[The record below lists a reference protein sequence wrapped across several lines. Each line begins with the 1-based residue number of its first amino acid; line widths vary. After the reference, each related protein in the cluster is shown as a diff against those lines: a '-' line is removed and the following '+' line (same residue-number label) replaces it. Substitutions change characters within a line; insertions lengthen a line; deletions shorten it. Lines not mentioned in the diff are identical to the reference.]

1 VKKLLAVVLVLSLV
15 LSLAAC
21 APKAESAP
29 EAAASTGE
37 AEKLTI
43 GFVVKGSD
51 EHWIQVEKGAKQA
64 AVDFDVNL
72 NFSGPAKETL
82 VEEHTS
88 MIENN
93 ITNGVDALCVAPVQP
108 AAQVKILQKAVD
120 KGIPVLLVDTDA
132 DLAGK
137 TTFLG
142 TGNYAAAELAGKHIF
157 EKLGAGKNVVII
169 RGALGDKTHDDRTAG
184 AKEFMEKNGMKVLD
198 VQPADSDSEKATNVM
213 ENMMQTFSEIDAVFV
228 TADQMALGAL
238 KAVTQSGRPIMV
250 VGFDGS
256 PGAQEK
262 IKEGTMEGSVAQNP
276 YQMGYLGVENA
287 IKAVKGETVEKRIDT
302 GANLLT
308 KDNLK

>member
-1 VKKLLAVVLVLSLV
+1 MKRVFIVFLVLLLGMSLI
-15 LSLAAC
+15 AC
-21 APKAESAP
+21 SSNQNQSSEKEASA
-29 EAAASTGE
+29 G
-37 AEKLTI
+37 EKLTI

-51 EHWIQVEKGAKQA
+51 EHWIQVEKGARQA
-64 AVDFDVNL
+64 AKDFDVNL

-108 AAQVKILQKAVD
+108 AAQVKVLQKAVD
-120 KGIPVLLVDTDA
+120 KGIPVLLIDTDA
-132 DLAGK
+132 DLPAK
-137 TTFLG
+137 TSFLG
-142 TGNYAAAELAGKHIF
+142 TGNYAAAELAGKHIS
-157 EKLGAGKNVVII
+157 EKLGPGKKVVII

-184 AKEFMEKNGMKVLD
+184 AKDVLEANGLVVLD

-213 ENMMQTFSEIDAVFV
+213 ENMMQTFNEIDAVFI

-238 KAVTQSGRPIMV
+238 KAVTQSGRNIMV

-262 IKEGTMEGSVAQNP
+262 IKEGTMEGSVAQDP

-287 IKAVKGETVEKRIDT
+287 IKAIKGESVEKRIDT